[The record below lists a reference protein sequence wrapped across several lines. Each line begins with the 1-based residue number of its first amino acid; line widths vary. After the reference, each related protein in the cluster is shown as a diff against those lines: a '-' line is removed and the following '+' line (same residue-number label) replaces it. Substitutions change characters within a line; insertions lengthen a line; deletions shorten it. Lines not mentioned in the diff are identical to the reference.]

1 MHGKWIPSVIGVCV
15 LLSACGSNDSGK
27 TMIGVAETA
36 KKYETLSYEQFKERT
51 GNEAEFYHATLF
63 SGEIPDSSL
72 CVIYGG
78 EYDEDIEGPVLS
90 DDAMP
95 IRIQGALG
103 ALMDGVE
110 EEISLAEFAEA
121 LSAKGAAEADFE
133 LLEGGGTAYY
143 VGDQYAY
150 IEFDSDQ
157 NGEYD
162 SLLLISLDESAG
174 ETVDPESMA
183 WLEMNGD

>member
-36 KKYETLSYEQFKERT
+36 KEYETISYEEFKERT
-51 GNEAEFYHATLF
+51 GNEAEFYHANLF

-72 CVIYGG
+72 RVIYGG
-78 EYDEDIEGPVLS
+78 EYDEDIEGPVLP

-110 EEISLAEFAEA
+110 EEMSLAEFAEA
-121 LSAKGAAEADFE
+121 LSAKGATEAYFE

-157 NGEYD
+157 NGKYD
-162 SLLLISLDESAG
+162 SRLLISLDESTG